1 MRVGYEV
8 GKRYRIIRSLGEGG
22 MANVYE
28 AEDLVQKR
36 RVTLKMLRFDLQDD
50 PRSVERFHK
59 EANSLTKLDN
69 PHIVQIYDFG
79 NDHGVPYLIMEYV
92 KGTDLKTY
100 LKEHYPLSCEKV
112 VDIMEQILSAVE
124 SAHRIGIIHR
134 DLKPQNILIDNYG
147 KVKVTDF
154 GISIAAME
162 SATITKTNTMIGSV
176 HYISPEQ
183 ARGSIITKQSDIY
196 SLGIILF
203 ELLTGKVPFEGQTAV
218 SIAVKHYRDNLPSA
232 RKINPKVPQALEN
245 VILHATAKKLKDRYP
260 DAETMARDLKTAL
273 LPVRKNEPKW
283 EVPTEDDAETKTLV
297 IPTTE
302 SSKRQPSTGSR
313 KTKKTK
319 QQKKKRVYRRH
330 PIAFLIGTLGVIVV
344 ITILLMS
351 LKVQVPDLRGMSVRE
366 AQEVLLSNNLK
377 LGKKRYEYS
386 SSYLKGQTISSDP
399 ARETTVSRNSKVNI
413 VISKGPLKTKFG
425 SYIGQNFD
433 QVRKKLKAKGVLV
446 DKETTYSNKY
456 PAGQIVSQSIDPS
469 MKVSLYQL
477 PVTFTVSEGV
487 QTFKI
492 RDLTGYTQ
500 KSVIDYAQEHNITI
514 IFEQQYSNTVPKGQV
529 ISQNP
534 KANTTVK
541 AGSQVIVTLSLGP
554 NNNSE
559 NGNNN
564 SATSQKMKG

>member
-69 PHIVQIYDFG
+69 SHIVQIYDFG

-564 SATSQKMKG
+564 SATSQS

>member
-1 MRVGYEV
+1 MRIGYEV

-50 PRSVERFHK
+50 PRAVERFHK

-112 VDIMEQILSAVE
+112 VNIMEQILSAVE

-218 SIAVKHYRDNLPSA
+218 SIAVKHYQDNLPSA
-232 RKINPKVPQALEN
+232 REINPKVPQALEN

-260 DAETMARDLKTAL
+260 DAETMVRDLKTAL
-273 LPVRKNEPKW
+273 LPVRRNEPKW

-297 IPTTE
+297 IPSDE
-302 SSKRQPSTGSR
+302 SLKQQPSSGSR
-313 KTKKTK
+313 KTKKVK
-319 QQKKKRVYRRH
+319 KQKKKRFYRRH
-330 PIAFLIGTLGVIVV
+330 PIAFLIGTIGVIVV
-344 ITILLMS
+344 VTILLMS

-386 SSYLKGQTISSDP
+386 NSYLKGQTISSDP
-399 ARETTVSRNSKVNI
+399 ARETTVSRNSKINI

-487 QTFKI
+487 QMFKI

-541 AGSQVIVTLSLGP
+541 AGSQVIITLSLGP

-564 SATSQKMKG
+564 SETSQS

>member
-1 MRVGYEV
+1 MRIGYEV

-319 QQKKKRVYRRH
+319 QQKKKRIYRRH

-351 LKVQVPDLRGMSVRE
+351 LKVQVPDLRGMSVHE

-386 SSYLKGQTISSDP
+386 NSYLKGQTISSDP
-399 ARETTVSRNSKVNI
+399 ARETTVNRNSKVDI

-529 ISQNP
+529 ISQSP

-541 AGSQVIVTLSLGP
+541 AGSQVIVTLSVGP

-564 SATSQKMKG
+564 SATSQS

>member
-69 PHIVQIYDFG
+69 PYIVQIYDFG

-564 SATSQKMKG
+564 SATSQS

>member
-319 QQKKKRVYRRH
+319 QQKKKRAYRRH

-492 RDLTGYTQ
+492 RDLAGYTQ

-564 SATSQKMKG
+564 SATSQS

>member
-319 QQKKKRVYRRH
+319 QQKKKRIYRRH

-386 SSYLKGQTISSDP
+386 NSYLKGQTISSDP
-399 ARETTVSRNSKVNI
+399 ARETTVSRNSKVDI
-413 VISKGPLKTKFG
+413 VISRGPLKTKFG

-433 QVRKKLKAKGVLV
+433 QIRKKLKAKGVLV

-529 ISQNP
+529 ISQSP

-564 SATSQKMKG
+564 SATSQS

>member
-297 IPTTE
+297 IPATE
-302 SSKRQPSTGSR
+302 PSKRPPSTGSR
-313 KTKKTK
+313 KSKKTE
-319 QQKKKRVYRRH
+319 QQKKKPIYRRH

-344 ITILLMS
+344 VTILLMS

-366 AQEVLLSNNLK
+366 AREVLLSNNLK

-386 SSYLKGQTISSDP
+386 NSYLKGQTIGSDP
-399 ARETTVSRNSKVNI
+399 ARETTVSRNSKVDI

-433 QVRKKLKAKGVLV
+433 QVRKKLRAKGVLV

-564 SATSQKMKG
+564 SATSQS

>member
-1 MRVGYEV
+1 MRIGYEV

-319 QQKKKRVYRRH
+319 QQKKKRIYRRH
-330 PIAFLIGTLGVIVV
+330 PIACVIGTLGVIVV

-386 SSYLKGQTISSDP
+386 NSYLKGQTISSDP

-564 SATSQKMKG
+564 SATSQS

>member
-319 QQKKKRVYRRH
+319 QQKKKRIYRRH

-386 SSYLKGQTISSDP
+386 NSYLKGQTISSDP

-564 SATSQKMKG
+564 SATSQS

>member
-1 MRVGYEV
+1 MRIGYEV

-319 QQKKKRVYRRH
+319 QQKKKRIYRRH

-386 SSYLKGQTISSDP
+386 NSYLKGQTISSDP
-399 ARETTVSRNSKVNI
+399 ARETTVNRNSKVDI

-477 PVTFTVSEGV
+477 LVTFTVSEGV

-529 ISQNP
+529 ISQSP

-541 AGSQVIVTLSLGP
+541 AGSQVIVTLSVGP

-564 SATSQKMKG
+564 SATSQS

>member
-313 KTKKTK
+313 KPKKTK

-564 SATSQKMKG
+564 SATSQS

>member
-154 GISIAAME
+154 GISIGAME

-564 SATSQKMKG
+564 SATSQS

>member
-319 QQKKKRVYRRH
+319 QQKKKRIYRRH

-529 ISQNP
+529 ISQSP

-564 SATSQKMKG
+564 SATSQS

>member
-386 SSYLKGQTISSDP
+386 NSYLKGQTISSDP
-399 ARETTVSRNSKVNI
+399 ARETTVNRNSKVDI

-564 SATSQKMKG
+564 SATSQS

>member
-297 IPTTE
+297 IPMTE

-564 SATSQKMKG
+564 SATSQS

>member
-319 QQKKKRVYRRH
+319 QQKKKRAYRRH

-564 SATSQKMKG
+564 SATS

>member
-386 SSYLKGQTISSDP
+386 NSYLKGQTISSDP

-456 PAGQIVSQSIDPS
+456 PAGQIVSQSIDSS

-564 SATSQKMKG
+564 SATSQS

>member
-183 ARGSIITKQSDIY
+183 ARGLIITKQSDIY

-564 SATSQKMKG
+564 SATSQS

>member
-273 LPVRKNEPKW
+273 LPVRKNEPRW

-302 SSKRQPSTGSR
+302 SPKRQPSTGSR

-319 QQKKKRVYRRH
+319 QQKKKRIYRRH
-330 PIAFLIGTLGVIVV
+330 PIAFLIGTLGMIVV

-541 AGSQVIVTLSLGP
+541 AGLQVIVTLSLGP

-564 SATSQKMKG
+564 SATSQS

>member
-313 KTKKTK
+313 KTKKPK
-319 QQKKKRVYRRH
+319 QQKKKRIYRRH

-386 SSYLKGQTISSDP
+386 NSYLKGQTISSDP
-399 ARETTVSRNSKVNI
+399 ARETTVNRNSKVDI

-564 SATSQKMKG
+564 SATSQS

>member
-183 ARGSIITKQSDIY
+183 ARGSIITKD
-196 SLGIILF
+196 
-203 ELLTGKVPFEGQTAV
+203 
-218 SIAVKHYRDNLPSA
+218 
-232 RKINPKVPQALEN
+232 
-245 VILHATAKKLKDRYP
+245 AK
-260 DAETMARDLKTAL
+260 
-273 LPVRKNEPKW
+273 
-283 EVPTEDDAETKTLV
+283 
-297 IPTTE
+297 
-302 SSKRQPSTGSR
+302 
-313 KTKKTK
+313 
-319 QQKKKRVYRRH
+319 RRCCW
-330 PIAFLIGTLGVIVV
+330 
-344 ITILLMS
+344 
-351 LKVQVPDLRGMSVRE
+351 
-366 AQEVLLSNNLK
+366 
-377 LGKKRYEYS
+377 
-386 SSYLKGQTISSDP
+386 KG
-399 ARETTVSRNSKVNI
+399 
-413 VISKGPLKTKFG
+413 
-425 SYIGQNFD
+425 
-433 QVRKKLKAKGVLV
+433 
-446 DKETTYSNKY
+446 
-456 PAGQIVSQSIDPS
+456 
-469 MKVSLYQL
+469 
-477 PVTFTVSEGV
+477 
-487 QTFKI
+487 
-492 RDLTGYTQ
+492 
-500 KSVIDYAQEHNITI
+500 
-514 IFEQQYSNTVPKGQV
+514 
-529 ISQNP
+529 
-534 KANTTVK
+534 
-541 AGSQVIVTLSLGP
+541 
-554 NNNSE
+554 
-559 NGNNN
+559 
-564 SATSQKMKG
+564 

>member
-260 DAETMARDLKTAL
+260 DVETMARDLKTAL
-273 LPVRKNEPKW
+273 LPVRRNEPKW

-319 QQKKKRVYRRH
+319 QQKKKRIYRRH

-386 SSYLKGQTISSDP
+386 NSYLKGQTISSDP
-399 ARETTVSRNSKVNI
+399 ARETTVNRNSKVDI

-529 ISQNP
+529 ISQSP

-564 SATSQKMKG
+564 SATSQS

>member
-313 KTKKTK
+313 KTKKPK
-319 QQKKKRVYRRH
+319 QQKKKRIYRRH

-386 SSYLKGQTISSDP
+386 NSYLKGQTISSDP
-399 ARETTVSRNSKVNI
+399 ARETTVNRNSKVDI

-477 PVTFTVSEGV
+477 PVTFTVSEGI

-564 SATSQKMKG
+564 SATSQS

>member
-330 PIAFLIGTLGVIVV
+330 PNDLMKRKRGETEV

-564 SATSQKMKG
+564 SATSQS

>member
-313 KTKKTK
+313 KTKKPK
-319 QQKKKRVYRRH
+319 QQKKKRIYRRH

-386 SSYLKGQTISSDP
+386 NSYLKGQTISSDP
-399 ARETTVSRNSKVNI
+399 ARETTVNRNSKVDI

-529 ISQNP
+529 ISQSP

-564 SATSQKMKG
+564 SATSQS

>member
-260 DAETMARDLKTAL
+260 YAETMARDLKTAL
-273 LPVRKNEPKW
+273 LPLRKNEPKW

-564 SATSQKMKG
+564 SATSQS

>member
-302 SSKRQPSTGSR
+302 LSKRQPSTGSR

-564 SATSQKMKG
+564 SATSQS

>member
-297 IPTTE
+297 IPAAE

-313 KTKKTK
+313 KPKKTK
-319 QQKKKRVYRRH
+319 QQKKKRIYRRH

-564 SATSQKMKG
+564 SATSQS

>member
-446 DKETTYSNKY
+446 DKETTYSNKC

-564 SATSQKMKG
+564 SATSQS

>member
-477 PVTFTVSEGV
+477 PVTFTISEGV

-564 SATSQKMKG
+564 SATSQS

>member
-154 GISIAAME
+154 GISIVAME

-564 SATSQKMKG
+564 SATSQS

>member
-319 QQKKKRVYRRH
+319 QQKKKRIYRRH

-386 SSYLKGQTISSDP
+386 NSYLKGQTISSDP
-399 ARETTVSRNSKVNI
+399 ARETTVSRNSKVDI

-564 SATSQKMKG
+564 SATSQS

>member
-302 SSKRQPSTGSR
+302 SSKRQPSTESR

-564 SATSQKMKG
+564 SATSQS

>member
-22 MANVYE
+22 MANAYE

-344 ITILLMS
+344 VTILLMS

-564 SATSQKMKG
+564 SATSQS

>member
-319 QQKKKRVYRRH
+319 QQKKKRIYRRH

-386 SSYLKGQTISSDP
+386 NSYLKGQTISSDP

-529 ISQNP
+529 ISQSP

-564 SATSQKMKG
+564 SATSQS

>member
-245 VILHATAKKLKDRYP
+245 VILHATAKKLKNRYP

-564 SATSQKMKG
+564 SATSQS

>member
-1 MRVGYEV
+1 MRIGYEV

-319 QQKKKRVYRRH
+319 QQKKKRIYRRH

-386 SSYLKGQTISSDP
+386 NSYLKGQTISSDP

-456 PAGQIVSQSIDPS
+456 PAGQIVSQSIDSS

-564 SATSQKMKG
+564 SATSQS

>member
-319 QQKKKRVYRRH
+319 QQKKKRIYRRH

-386 SSYLKGQTISSDP
+386 NSYLKGQTISSDP
-399 ARETTVSRNSKVNI
+399 ARETTVNRNSKVDI

-529 ISQNP
+529 ISQSP

-564 SATSQKMKG
+564 SATSQS

>member
-425 SYIGQNFD
+425 SYIGQYFD
-433 QVRKKLKAKGVLV
+433 QVRKKLKTKGVLV

-564 SATSQKMKG
+564 SATSQS

>member
-297 IPTTE
+297 IPTAE
-302 SSKRQPSTGSR
+302 SSKRSPSTGSR
-313 KTKKTK
+313 KPKKTD
-319 QQKKKRVYRRH
+319 QQKKKRIYRRH

-386 SSYLKGQTISSDP
+386 NSYLKGQTISSDP
-399 ARETTVSRNSKVNI
+399 ARETTVSRNSKVDI

-446 DKETTYSNKY
+446 DKETTYSNRY

-554 NNNSE
+554 NHNSE

-564 SATSQKMKG
+564 SATSQS